1 MLQPYKI
8 YGIDRKPTY
17 NFIALTSEGG
27 SVSSNLESGYE
38 YDTGTIEIIPD
49 SDQWKCSAINLTGST
64 LAGNDFMFG
73 NSNVSAQAEFEHSK
87 ELTLENGDHGVLSA
101 DKMSGFSGDVVTVD
115 ATTDEGWYLSAISV
129 TGAEATGFKFMF
141 TGSDVTA
148 LGEYTDVGFP
158 ITYIV
163 ETGGTLTGNADLYIP
178 GSTGVT
184 LSTGYNTYY
193 RFSGYEVTG
202 GTIENNILMPT
213 GPCTVKAVY
222 KVNAFTASG
231 MWEKGSNVSAYSR
244 GKKKEKT
251 KLVKEVKVVYLK
263 K

>member
-1 MLQPYKI
+1 M
-8 YGIDRKPTY
+8 
-17 NFIALTSEGG
+17 
-27 SVSSNLESGYE
+27 
-38 YDTGTIEIIPD
+38 
-49 SDQWKCSAINLTGST
+49 
-64 LAGNDFMFG
+64 
-73 NSNVSAQAEFEHSK
+73 
-87 ELTLENGDHGVLSA
+87 
-101 DKMSGFSGDVVTVD
+101 
-115 ATTDEGWYLSAISV
+115 
-129 TGAEATGFKFMF
+129 
-141 TGSDVTA
+141 
-148 LGEYTDVGFP
+148 
-158 ITYIV
+158 
-163 ETGGTLTGNADLYIP
+163 YIP

-213 GPCTVKAVY
+213 GPCTVNAVY